1 MLVFIISGEWD
12 APSWVARP
20 GGAARRRQRH
30 YLAFGEIGARPLSK
44 RLSISVIFLIYIVVG
59 IIIAVSKHYIT
70 IGLLKVVGSALLAV
84 FLWWLTLLGVNLHL
98 H

>member
-1 MLVFIISGEWD
+1 
-12 APSWVARP
+12 
-20 GGAARRRQRH
+20 
-30 YLAFGEIGARPLSK
+30 
-44 RLSISVIFLIYIVVG
+44 VG

-70 IGLLKVVGSALLAV
+70 IGVLKVIGSARLAV